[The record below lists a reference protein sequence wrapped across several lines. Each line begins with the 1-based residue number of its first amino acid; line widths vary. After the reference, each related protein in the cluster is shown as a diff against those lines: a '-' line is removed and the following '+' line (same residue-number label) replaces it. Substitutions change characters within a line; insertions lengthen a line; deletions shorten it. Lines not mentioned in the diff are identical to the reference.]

1 MIYLLP
7 DGFASRPARTDD
19 APCVAALWNN
29 RSEAI
34 HGRRPSTPEWV
45 LRNWDHPKFNLS
57 TDSRLVFAPDGALI
71 GYAHVRDV
79 KDPPV
84 DVFTGY
90 SVHPDYDKAE
100 WLWDDLFS
108 WMDAEARRVIPKAPE
123 DARIALVAGTS
134 EQDVTNQ
141 REMERHG
148 FEYSRTF
155 HRMQI
160 SFGAPEEPA
169 RRPNPGLWPDGIRVR
184 NVVPGEDDIELTTV
198 HREAFADHYGIL
210 RQPFETDLEEWRQL
224 MREDDFDA
232 KLWHVAYAIE
242 DGAIVGFCVSH
253 TQAPGNPDHGL
264 IDDVGVRPAW
274 HRRGI
279 GRALLLHAFAELV
292 ARGIHGA
299 VINVDSENRTGAPA
313 LYERVGMS
321 PVYASHT
328 YVKELRPG
336 VNLVPQ

>member
-1 MIYLLP
+1 MTYQLP
-7 DGFASRPARTDD
+7 DGFTSRPARTDD
-19 APCVAALWNN
+19 APCVATLWNN
-29 RSEAI
+29 RSEATR
-34 HGRRPSTPEWV
+34 GERPSTPERV
-45 LRNWDHPKFNLS
+45 RRNWDHPKFNLS
-57 TDSRLVFAPDGALI
+57 TDSRLVFAPDSTLI

-134 EQDVTNQ
+134 EQDVTEQ

-155 HRMQI
+155 HRIAI
-160 SFGAPEEPA
+160 SFCESATSVHF
-169 RRPNPGLWPDGIRVR
+169 PDGIAVR
-184 NVVPGEDDIELTTV
+184 PVVPGEDDIELVTV
-198 HREAFADHYGIL
+198 HREAFADHYGII
-210 RQPFETDLEEWRQL
+210 RQPFETDLEEWRHL
-224 MREDDFDA
+224 MQEDDFDA
-232 KLWHVAYAIE
+232 ELWHVAYAVK
-242 DGAIVGFCVSH
+242 DGSIVGFCVCH
-253 TQAPGNPDHGL
+253 TQAPGDPECGL
-264 IDDVGVRPAW
+264 INDLGVRPAW
-274 HRRGI
+274 RRRGI
-279 GRALLLHAFAELV
+279 GQALLLHAFAEFA

-299 VINVDSENRTGAPA
+299 VLNVDSENRTGAPT
-313 LYERVGMS
+313 LYERVGMRS
-321 PVYASHT
+321 VHASHT